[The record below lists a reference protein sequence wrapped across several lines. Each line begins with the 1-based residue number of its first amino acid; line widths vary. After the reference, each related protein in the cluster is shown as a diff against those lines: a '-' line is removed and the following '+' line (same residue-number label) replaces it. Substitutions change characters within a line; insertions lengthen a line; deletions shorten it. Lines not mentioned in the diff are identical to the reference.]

1 MEFKL
6 KSGNCPEFKHIGS
19 SPAKQS
25 KYQVEKAAQMQNASH
40 RIDLEE
46 KQFQAGTKAKK
57 RDHQNR
63 INAITGTPLKKGE
76 EVKSTKEAKTKVNI
90 NQKSK
95 TDKQKARGGDTP
107 GGRRITRQER
117 DMLQDSKLNE
127 QLARANTLE
136 AAGKGERGFSWKE
149 LGMSVLRG
157 EGLLGNIDSGMGKG
171 KYKSEIIKDKQTKIA
186 GKKERKTIAT
196 KQKDERKAAKK
207 LKNQSMVS
215 KIKKASNLNT
225 DILDD

>member
-1 MEFKL
+1 MGFKL

-19 SPAKQS
+19 SP
-25 KYQVEKAAQMQNASH
+25 
-40 RIDLEE
+40 
-46 KQFQAGTKAKK
+46 
-57 RDHQNR
+57 
-63 INAITGTPLKKGE
+63 LKEGE

-107 GGRRITRQER
+107 GGRRITPQER
-117 DMLQDSKLNE
+117 DMLRDSKLNE
-127 QLARANTLE
+127 QLARANALE

-157 EGLLGNIDSGMGKG
+157 EGLLGNIASGMGKG
-171 KYKSEIIKDKQTKIA
+171 KYKSEIIKDKQAKIA

-196 KQKDERKAAKK
+196 KQKDERKATKN

-215 KIKKASNLNT
+215 KIKAASNLNT